1 MQILKS
7 TMKSEGVD
15 VAGSEAVLEYE
26 RQLAAIESALA
37 KRRLETYRPYPKQKE
52 FHGIY
57 ARERLLAA
65 GNQLGK
71 TIAGSMEMAM
81 HLTGL
86 YPDWWEGRR
95 FSKAIIA
102 WGGSVT
108 GVELVTRCSGWWL
121 GGLDNLVQGLFR

>member
-37 KRRLETYRPYPKQKE
+37 KRRLETYSPYPKQKE

-81 HLTGL
+81 HLTG
-86 YPDWWEGRR
+86 
-95 FSKAIIA
+95 
-102 WGGSVT
+102 
-108 GVELVTRCSGWWL
+108 
-121 GGLDNLVQGLFR
+121 